1 MTKGKLER
9 KLFILERE
17 IRYYSRV
24 YPGCNKLKVLKS
36 IYRHYKKMK

>member
-1 MTKGKLER
+1 MNIER
-9 KLFILERE
+9 KLKNLERE

-36 IYRHYKKMK
+36 IYRHYKKNKS